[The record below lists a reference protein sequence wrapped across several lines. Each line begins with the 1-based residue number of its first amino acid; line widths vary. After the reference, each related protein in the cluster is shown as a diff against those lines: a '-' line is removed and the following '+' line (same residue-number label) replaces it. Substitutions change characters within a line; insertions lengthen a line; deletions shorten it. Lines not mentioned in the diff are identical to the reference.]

1 MTFRQYTFNSLSI
14 NKSRMSRLLFI
25 PFMAIVAISCSHNER
40 SELGHL
46 QEKAEKGPEE
56 AVEHNEGDEIILMP
70 DVAERMGVVTD
81 TVRPGDFHETLS
93 VGGEITSAPSSKAV
107 VTSPTSGIVT
117 LAPGLTDGTKVG
129 RGEAIAT
136 VSAKN
141 MSGGDSNAAALAAM
155 EAAKRELDRITPLHA
170 DGIVSTRDYNAAL
183 QAYETAKAAYSP
195 SAASGRA
202 VSPIAGTVGRL
213 LVSPGSF
220 VNAGDPIA
228 DISSASTI
236 TLRADLPDRQA
247 RLLDSVKDANFRTA
261 YSDKWYN
268 IGELNGKVSASTG
281 GAGTAA
287 GAGYSPIY
295 FTFDNP
301 GNIVPGTYAEVILLG
316 SPREGVISVP
326 TESLSEQ
333 QGALFVYVRLNDHG
347 YEKRHVTTGGNDG
360 IRTEILSGLKTG
372 ERVVVKGATIVK
384 LAESSGAVPEGHS
397 HNH

>member
-1 MTFRQYTFNSLSI
+1 VY
-14 NKSRMSRLLFI
+14 
-25 PFMAIVAISCSHNER
+25 
-40 SELGHL
+40 
-46 QEKAEKGPEE
+46 
-56 AVEHNEGDEIILMP
+56 
-70 DVAERMGVVTD
+70 
-81 TVRPGDFHETLS
+81 
-93 VGGEITSAPSSKAV
+93 
-107 VTSPTSGIVT
+107 
-117 LAPGLTDGTKVG
+117 
-129 RGEAIAT
+129 
-136 VSAKN
+136 
-141 MSGGDSNAAALAAM
+141 
-155 EAAKRELDRITPLHA
+155 KR
-170 DGIVSTRDYNAAL
+170 

-202 VSPIAGTVGRL
+202 VSPIAGTVARL

-301 GNIVPGTYAEVILLG
+301 GNIVPGTYAEVTLLG

-333 QGALFVYVRLNDHG
+333 QGTLFVYVRLNDHG